1 MLKKISLLFVAT
13 MMLLGVWSNNFEKA
27 AYSLAERII
36 NKSKAQQIKF
46 KQKDADKDFFELKS
60 ERNNIVITANNVNSM
75 AMGLGHYIRYC
86 CNQDISWEN
95 FSQITLPDTLPRI
108 EKTICR
114 EARVED
120 RFFLNYCTFGY
131 TTVWWQWKEWEYFID
146 WMALNGINMPLACCG
161 QEAIWYR
168 IWRKHGLSDSQIRAY
183 FTGPAHLPWHRMIN
197 MDKWQG
203 MLPKSWL
210 KEQEKLQSLIV
221 KRERELGMKPIL
233 PAFAGH
239 VPEALKEIYPN
250 AKITRNTSW
259 GGFKDTYRSFFLSP
273 QDSLFSIIQKESLEE
288 QEKLYGTDHLY
299 AIDPFNEVDPPSW
312 EENFLRKTA
321 ETIYNS
327 VAHHDP
333 KAVWIQMTWLFYIDQ
348 SHWQPQKTEAFLN
361 GVDKDKLLLLDYYAE
376 DTEVW
381 RKTNSYYDHKF
392 IWCYLGNFGGNTMLA
407 GNFKETSRRIE
418 NALKETHG
426 LMNGIGSTL
435 EGLDCNPLMYEF
447 VLDKAWTPLYSEKQW
462 IDKWADR
469 RLECADKRYRQAW
482 QLLVDSVYTTPA
494 RLGQATLTNSR
505 PTFKG
510 KGNWTTN
517 PKINYNN
524 EILSEVW
531 RLMMTAVFDNNNQT
545 EAALYDCVNIAR
557 QYLGNK
563 FSTLRDSMTDA
574 YIQRDILKFKQAK
587 NQMLDLLKD
596 INEITA
602 LHPAFSFDRWINL
615 SQSHAKNNEQK
626 EYYRQSAT
634 TLLTTWGET
643 PQSLNDYASRTWS
656 GLVEGY
662 YARRWKMFLDMAEE
676 ALQNNKEF
684 NNKEFTRLV
693 TEFEKKVSRG
703 EIIYQS
709 KKDPSPFK
717 KLRMLYNKH
726 THNSSPQ
733 NN

>member
-13 MMLLGVWSNNFEKA
+13 IMLLGAWSNNFEKA

-36 NKSKAQQIKF
+36 NKSKTQQIKF

-86 CNQDISWEN
+86 CNQDISWEK

-108 EKTICR
+108 EKTIYR

-273 QDSLFSIIQKESLEE
+273 QDSLFSIIQKEFLEE
-288 QEKLYGTDHLY
+288 QEKIYGTDHLY

-361 GVDKDKLLLLDYYAE
+361 GVDKDKVLLLDYYAE
-376 DTEVW
+376 NTEVW
-381 RKTNSYYDHKF
+381 RKTNSYYNHKF

-469 RLECADKRYRQAW
+469 RLERADKRYRQAW
-482 QLLVDSVYTTPA
+482 QAPERS
-494 RLGQATLTNSR
+494 
-505 PTFKG
+505 
-510 KGNWTTN
+510 
-517 PKINYNN
+517 
-524 EILSEVW
+524 
-531 RLMMTAVFDNNNQT
+531 
-545 EAALYDCVNIAR
+545 
-557 QYLGNK
+557 
-563 FSTLRDSMTDA
+563 
-574 YIQRDILKFKQAK
+574 
-587 NQMLDLLKD
+587 
-596 INEITA
+596 
-602 LHPAFSFDRWINL
+602 
-615 SQSHAKNNEQK
+615 
-626 EYYRQSAT
+626 
-634 TLLTTWGET
+634 
-643 PQSLNDYASRTWS
+643 
-656 GLVEGY
+656 
-662 YARRWKMFLDMAEE
+662 
-676 ALQNNKEF
+676 
-684 NNKEFTRLV
+684 
-693 TEFEKKVSRG
+693 
-703 EIIYQS
+703 
-709 KKDPSPFK
+709 
-717 KLRMLYNKH
+717 
-726 THNSSPQ
+726 
-733 NN
+733 